1 METTSYHSYPKVWA
15 LGHRQISE
23 LFLDEVQIEE
33 KVDGSQFSFGI
44 FNGELKA
51 RSKGAELIID
61 APEQMFSKAIV
72 TVKELAPILHDGWT
86 YRGEYL
92 QKPKH
97 NALAYDRTPEK
108 HIILFDINTAEEEY
122 MSYEDKA
129 NEAKRLGLEIV
140 PLVYKG
146 KIDNIDSLMS
156 LLDKTSILGG
166 QKIEGIVIKNYHRF
180 GADKKVLMGKL
191 VSEAFKEVHKGAWRE
206 SNPTKSDIIQ
216 SLIVSYR
223 TPARWNK
230 AIQHLKESGKL
241 DESPKDIGSLIK
253 EVQNDVKTEC
263 KEEIMDALFSY
274 AWPQIQRGIVTGLP
288 DWYKE
293 ELAKSQFN

>member
-1 METTSYHSYPKVWA
+1 
-15 LGHRQISE
+15 
-23 LFLDEVQIEE
+23 
-33 KVDGSQFSFGI
+33 
-44 FNGELKA
+44 
-51 RSKGAELIID
+51 
-61 APEQMFSKAIV
+61 
-72 TVKELAPILHDGWT
+72 
-86 YRGEYL
+86 
-92 QKPKH
+92 
-97 NALAYDRTPEK
+97 
-108 HIILFDINTAEEEY
+108 
-122 MSYEDKA
+122 
-129 NEAKRLGLEIV
+129 LGLEIV